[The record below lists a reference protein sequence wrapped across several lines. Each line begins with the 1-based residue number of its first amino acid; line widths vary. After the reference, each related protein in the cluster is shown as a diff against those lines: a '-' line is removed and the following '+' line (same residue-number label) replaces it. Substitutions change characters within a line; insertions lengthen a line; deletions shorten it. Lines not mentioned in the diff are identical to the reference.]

1 MIEKKPYDLEDRL
14 IRFSIRM
21 LTIAELLVKTRAGNH
36 IAVQLE
42 RCGTSP
48 SFNNGEAQAAESP
61 EDFIHK
67 LRVVL
72 KELKETR
79 VCLKI
84 IILKPLLD
92 NPQQL
97 NTDIQECNE
106 LIAIFRKSIETAEK
120 NKGKRNKE

>member
-1 MIEKKPYDLEDRL
+1 MIEKKTYDLEDRL

-36 IAVQLE
+36 IAGQLE

-72 KELKETR
+72 KEFKETR

>member
-14 IRFSIRM
+14 IRFSIQM

-36 IAVQLE
+36 IAGQLE

>member
-1 MIEKKPYDLEDRL
+1 MIEKKTYDLEDRL

-36 IAVQLE
+36 IAGQLE
-42 RCGTSP
+42 RCGTSS

>member
-1 MIEKKPYDLEDRL
+1 LIEKKPYDLEDRL

-36 IAVQLE
+36 IAGQLE

>member
-36 IAVQLE
+36 IAGQLE

>member
-1 MIEKKPYDLEDRL
+1 LIEKKPYDLEDRL
-14 IRFSIRM
+14 IRFSIQM

-36 IAVQLE
+36 IAGQLE

>member
-1 MIEKKPYDLEDRL
+1 MIEKKTYDLEDRL

-36 IAVQLE
+36 IAGQLE